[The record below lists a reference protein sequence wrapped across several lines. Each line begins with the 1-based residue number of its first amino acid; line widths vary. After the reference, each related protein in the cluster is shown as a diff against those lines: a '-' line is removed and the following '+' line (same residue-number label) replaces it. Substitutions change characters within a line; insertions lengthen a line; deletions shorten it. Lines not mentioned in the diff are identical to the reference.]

1 MWGEADG
8 YGTIRSYLHGTAIG
22 RFFVD
27 RFWDVLGGDVVALNK
42 YSSHPETAKL
52 QPWMPAFWTASGL
65 SILNYPT
72 DFFDL
77 VKSKGVRVHVADIT
91 NLEPG
96 KVVLSSGKS
105 IETDAL
111 LCSTG
116 WKHASPFKF
125 IPASLEAEIGLP
137 TSTNAIPR
145 LQAES
150 DFLTARADAEI
161 LARFPRLKN
170 QPTGNK
176 KYTPL
181 IAADSEVPTEE
192 KLTPLDLYR
201 FIVPADAKVLTT
213 HDLAFAGNVMT
224 ISTSII
230 AQSQA
235 LWITAYFDGKISPL
249 AHASSANEIDAQ
261 VTELKYSA
269 RLHNRFG
276 FWRYPHGWGGKIPD
290 FVFDAV
296 PYIDLLLTDLGIAA
310 HRKGSWFK
318 EATDPYGPEDYAGVV
333 GEWIAK
339 NK

>member
-1 MWGEADG
+1 M
-8 YGTIRSYLHGTAIG
+8 
-22 RFFVD
+22 D

-52 QPWMPAFWTASGL
+52 QPWMPAFWTASSL
-65 SILNYPT
+65 SILNYPV
-72 DFFDL
+72 DMFE
-77 VKSKGVRVHVADIT
+77 VIKSKGVRVHVADIT
-91 NLEPG
+91 ELQPG
-96 KVVLSSGKS
+96 MVVLSSGKS

-111 LCSTG
+111 IVSSG
-116 WKHASPFKF
+116 WKHAAPFKF
-125 IPASLEAEIGLP
+125 IPASLEAELGLP
-137 TSTNAIPR
+137 TSSIGIIPR

-170 QPTGNK
+170 QPEGNK

-181 IAADSEVPTEE
+181 TATDSEDCTED

-201 FIVPADAKVLTT
+201 FIVPANANIFTT

-224 ISTSII
+224 ISTSLL
-230 AQSQA
+230 AQTQA

-249 AHASSANEIDAQ
+249 SGASSEIEIAEQ

-296 PYIDLLLTDLGIAA
+296 PYIDLLLSDLGIEI
-310 HRKGSWFK
+310 HRKGGWFK
-318 EATDPYGPEDYAGVV
+318 EATDPYGPEDYVGVV

-339 NK
+339 GKRT